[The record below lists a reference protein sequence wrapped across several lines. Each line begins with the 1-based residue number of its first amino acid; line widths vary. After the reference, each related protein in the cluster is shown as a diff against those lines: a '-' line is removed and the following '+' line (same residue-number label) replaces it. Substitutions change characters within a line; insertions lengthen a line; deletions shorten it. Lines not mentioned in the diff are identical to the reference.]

1 MQCEHDGFCAS
12 QRRFLP
18 ELISIPS
25 LATDSD
31 EDHSYLLRQKSQA
44 KAARFRV

>member
-12 QRRFLP
+12 HRRFLS
-18 ELISIPS
+18 ELISIPGHH
-25 LATDSD
+25 SD
-31 EDHSYLLRQKSQA
+31 EDHIYLLRQKSQA